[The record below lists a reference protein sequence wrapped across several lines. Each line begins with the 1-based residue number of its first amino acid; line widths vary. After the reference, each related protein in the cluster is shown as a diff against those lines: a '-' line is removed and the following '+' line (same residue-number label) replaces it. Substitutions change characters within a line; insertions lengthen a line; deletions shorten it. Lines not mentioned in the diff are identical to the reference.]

1 MLRTAIGLTLVTAAS
16 LAAQSSQPQPS
27 PADSAAISAAP
38 RALLSIP
45 DRTGYPADRIHV
57 EGDTA
62 WVRVWLTLT
71 KGQRV
76 LVVRRKAQWQAI
88 KSDTNT
94 VIIRRSALLA
104 KP

>member
-1 MLRTAIGLTLVTAAS
+1 
-16 LAAQSSQPQPS
+16 
-27 PADSAAISAAP
+27 
-38 RALLSIP
+38 
-45 DRTGYPADRIHV
+45 V